1 MSPPVF
7 LLLAGVVIEIVAGG
21 FAFLSD
27 APLLAL
33 ALCMVGMI
41 CLGVAGDA
49 LRAR

>member
-1 MSPPVF
+1 MSPPVYV
-7 LLLAGVVIEIVAGG
+7 LLAGVVIEIVAGG
-21 FAFLSD
+21 FAFLSNV
-27 APLLAL
+27 LVLAL

>member
-1 MSPPVF
+1 MSPPVYV
-7 LLLAGVVIEIVAGG
+7 LLAGVVLEIVAGG

-27 APLLAL
+27 VPLLAL